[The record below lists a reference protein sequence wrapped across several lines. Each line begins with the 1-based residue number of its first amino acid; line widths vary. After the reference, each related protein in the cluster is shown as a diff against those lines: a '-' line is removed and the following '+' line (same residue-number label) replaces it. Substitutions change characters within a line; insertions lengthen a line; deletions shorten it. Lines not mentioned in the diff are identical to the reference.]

1 MGAGPGWEAG
11 LAMNDSGDP
20 GRAGARR
27 RGGLGSGDPG
37 YSERSLAAVL
47 AALDVG
53 QPPPPPELRTA
64 VRYLLDLL
72 AARAPGR
79 AIEVRVPPYAA
90 VQCGEGPRHTR
101 GTPPNVVETDP
112 VTWIRLATG
121 GLTWAEASGSGQV
134 AASGVRANLSAFLP
148 LLPRPPAG

>member
-1 MGAGPGWEAG
+1 M
-11 LAMNDSGDP
+11 SGGGDT

-27 RGGLGSGDPG
+27 RGGPGSGDPG
-37 YSERSLAAVL
+37 RGGQSLAAVL
-47 AALDVG
+47 AALDAG
-53 QPPPPPELRTA
+53 QPPPRPELRTA

-90 VQCGEGPRHTR
+90 VQCGAGPRHTR

-134 AASGVRANLSAFLP
+134 AASGVRADLSPFLP
-148 LLPRPPAG
+148 LLPSPATG